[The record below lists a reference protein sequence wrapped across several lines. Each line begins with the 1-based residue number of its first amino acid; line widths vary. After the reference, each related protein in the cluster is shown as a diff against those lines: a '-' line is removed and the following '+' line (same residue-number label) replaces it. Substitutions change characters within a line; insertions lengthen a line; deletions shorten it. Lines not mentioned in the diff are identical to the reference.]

1 MTRGKAMRY
10 FVCGGV
16 LLALLAGCGTAEQKA
31 PEVASLATPSAS
43 SPSSSGSPTATPEG
57 ERPRHRVDET
67 KEESMRLIE
76 PWLACM
82 KTNGADMDEQPNSSI
97 KAAEEWS
104 AAHQDARNACIGKL
118 PLLPWGEDR
127 ENPAYRDNV
136 HNWAKCMT
144 DQGMDVVE
152 TPDDDE
158 SPWHF
163 GDGKQPADA
172 ATIEQQCEVKV
183 MGPSDK

>member
-1 MTRGKAMRY
+1 MRY

-16 LLALLAGCGTAEQKA
+16 LLALLAGCGTTEPKA
-31 PEVASLATPSAS
+31 PDVASLATPGAG
-43 SPSSSGSPTATPEG
+43 SPSSAASPASTPEG

-67 KEESMRLIE
+67 QEESTRLIE

-82 KTNGADMDEQPNSSI
+82 KKNGADMDEQPNSSI

-127 ENPAYRDNV
+127 ENPAYRDNI
-136 HNWAKCMT
+136 HNWVKCMT

-152 TPDDDE
+152 TPDADQ

-163 GDGKQPADA
+163 GNRDQPADSA
-172 ATIEQQCEVKV
+172 KIERDCEVKV

>member
-1 MTRGKAMRY
+1 MKC
-10 FVCGGV
+10 FVFGG
-16 LLALLAGCGTAEQKA
+16 LLVALLAGCGTAERKA
-31 PEVASLATPSAS
+31 PDVASLATPSAS
-43 SPSSSGSPTATPEG
+43 SPRSASTSAASTEN

-76 PWLACM
+76 PWRACM
-82 KTNGADMDEQPNSSI
+82 KNNGADVDQQPNSSI
-97 KAAEEWS
+97 KAAEAWS

-136 HNWAKCMT
+136 HNWVKCMT

-152 TPDDDE
+152 TVDDKE

-163 GDGKQPADA
+163 GDGNQPADSA
-172 ATIEQQCEVKV
+172 KIEQDCEVKV